1 MCNKVVNT
9 CLFTSDSVSDQYK
22 TQEIC
27 DKVVFKYPFML
38 EYCFYRY
45 KNQEIFDRA
54 INSFLPTLKLR
65 PDLCQTY
72 DLV

>member
-1 MCNKVVNT
+1 
-9 CLFTSDSVSDQYK
+9 
-22 TQEIC
+22 
-27 DKVVFKYPFML
+27 ML

-45 KNQEIFDRA
+45 KTQEMCDRA

-65 PDLCQTY
+65 PDLCQSY